1 MPQFDKVSFF
11 TQTFWLILLFFS
23 FYMLLLKTF
32 IPNLSR
38 IIKTRIKK
46 LKLGQS
52 IINILKEEKS
62 DIFLNSNL
70 YVNKKI
76 QNTRNSGLNHIQ
88 FTIDWLLNSI
98 KITNKS
104 NLLGIN
110 YIYIKDILRLSS
122 INNLIKRLF

>member
-70 YVNKKI
+70 YVYKKI

-98 KITNKS
+98 KTTNKS

-110 YIYIKDILRLSS
+110 NIYIKDILRVSS
-122 INNLIKRLF
+122 INNLVKRLF